1 MNDLVEIK
9 STTPSQLQVVKQ
21 SRSTL
26 SKAIRQA
33 KRMTEEGKFDSK
45 SSLQFLKL
53 LTKESQHDQNNIE
66 LEDETWEDWVAIIRD
81 LVQSSEETI
90 RTDALKVLAA
100 LYASHPDKMQK
111 ETPKSIQALE
121 LGTLVASKVPRDH

>member
-66 LEDETWEDWVAIIRD
+66 LEDETWEDWVAILRD

-100 LYASHPDKMQK
+100 LYASHPDKMQN

>member
-45 SSLQFLKL
+45 SSMQFLKL

-66 LEDETWEDWVAIIRD
+66 LEDETWEDWVAILRD

-100 LYASHPDKMQK
+100 LYASHPDKMQN